1 MMGDH
6 LKKMKEIG
14 YRDKYDPTRVKPY
27 GDTINDGKVQ
37 VSFTLPMKNT
47 PKATIAAKQLV
58 MKMGLKDSNI
68 VLQKSLES
76 EFTFFVIYGQLVHN
90 VNITQIR
97 DEESQQSKALSMDE
111 INSFIKQNFNRK
123 IVVVG
128 ATTGTDSHTMGIDAI
143 MSMKGFHGHHG
154 LERYE
159 MLETYNLGSQVLNEE
174 FIRKSID
181 LKADVLL
188 VSQTVTQK
196 RIHVQNLTNLVE
208 LLEAEGIRDRVILIC
223 GGARITKELAKE
235 LGYDAGFGPD
245 TVAEGVATFFIKE
258 LWNRKKK

>member
-1 MMGDH
+1 MGKY
-6 LKKMKEIG
+6 LKRMKEIG
-14 YRDKYDPTRVKPY
+14 FHDKYDPKRIKPY

-37 VSFTLPMKNT
+37 VSFTLPISNT
-47 PKATIAAKQLV
+47 SQATIAALKLV
-58 MKMGLKDSNI
+58 EKMGLRDPNI
-68 VLQKSLES
+68 VLQKSLVTD
-76 EFTFFVIYGQLVHN
+76 FTFFVVYGQLVFN
-90 VNITQIR
+90 VDITKIPL
-97 DEESQQSKALSMDE
+97 QSDQVKPMSLDE
-111 INSFIKQNFNRK
+111 INTFVKDNFDRK

-143 MSMKGFHGHHG
+143 ISMKGFHGHHG

-159 MLETYNLGSQVLNEE
+159 MLETYNLGSQILNEE
-174 FIRKSID
+174 FVRKAIN

-208 LLEAEGIRDRVILIC
+208 LLEAEGIRENVILIC

-245 TVAEGVATFFIKE
+245 TVAEDVAAFFVKE
-258 LWNRKKK
+258 LKKRKKIN

>member
-1 MMGDH
+1 MGKH
-6 LKKMKEIG
+6 LKRMKEIG
-14 YRDKYDPTRVKPY
+14 FSDKFDLKRVKPY
-27 GDTINDGKVQ
+27 GDTLNDGKVQ
-37 VSFTLPMKNT
+37 ISFTLPISNT
-47 PKATIAAKQLV
+47 PQAAIAALKLV
-58 MKMGLKDSNI
+58 EKMGLKDPNI
-68 VLQKSLES
+68 VLQKNLMTD
-76 EFTFFVIYGQLVHN
+76 FTFFVIYGQIVHS
-90 VNITQIR
+90 VDVTKSPPP
-97 DEESQQSKALSMDE
+97 SQLLKSMTMDE
-111 INSFIKQNFNRK
+111 VNSFIKDNFGRK

-174 FIRKSID
+174 FVRKSID
-181 LKADVLL
+181 LQADVLL

-208 LLEAEGIRDRVILIC
+208 LLEAEGIRENVILIC

-235 LGYDAGFGPD
+235 LGYDAGFGPN
-245 TVAEGVATFFIKE
+245 TVAEDVASYFVQE
-258 LWNRKKK
+258 LEKRKKIN